1 MTREDVIRMA
11 REAGLRNHIAFF
23 SDSEVAVAL
32 ARFAAL
38 VAAAE
43 RKSKPHTL
51 GHGEM
56 QMILQREH
64 NGELFEYQYRFT
76 QEQVLHGTPDMI
88 ENIAGRLNAA
98 IAQNIHKRSQA

>member
-1 MTREDVIRMA
+1 MKREDVIRMMD
-11 REAGLRNHIAFF
+11 EAKLTCVAEMFG
-23 SDSEVAVAL
+23 SEL
-32 ARFAAL
+32 ERFAAL

-56 QMILQREH
+56 EISLRREH
-64 NGELFEYQYRFT
+64 NGELFEYRHRFT

-88 ENIAGRLNAA
+88 ENFAGRMNAA
-98 IAQNIHKRSQA
+98 VAQNIHKRSQA

>member
-1 MTREDVIRMA
+1 MKREAIIQMA
-11 REAGLRNHIAFF
+11 REAGNADLFDAMQVDF
-23 SDSEVAVAL
+23 L
-32 ARFAAL
+32 QRFAAL

-56 QMILQREH
+56 EISLRREH
-64 NGELFEYQYRFT
+64 NGELFEYRYRFT
-76 QEQVLHGTPDMI
+76 REQVLHGTPDMI